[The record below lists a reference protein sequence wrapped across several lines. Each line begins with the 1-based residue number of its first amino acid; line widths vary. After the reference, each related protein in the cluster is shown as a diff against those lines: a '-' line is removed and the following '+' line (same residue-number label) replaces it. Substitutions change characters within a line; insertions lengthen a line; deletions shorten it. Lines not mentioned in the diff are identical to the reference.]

1 MDIFTIDRKQG
12 DFTQVYNE
20 PFRDRNLSL
29 KARGFIV
36 TLLTLGP
43 GWDFSVRGIQT
54 ILKENESAIRS
65 VIKELM
71 EAGYCHRYVIKDEKK
86 RIVCW
91 HYAFSE
97 FRREWPEEY
106 DGPLPG
112 NPVTE
117 NPLVENPKVEIP
129 HLENQGQ
136 YNTKR
141 TKQGNNIR
149 PKDNIYTDRDFLAG
163 LIALGV
169 TQETADAWMVVRHKA
184 KAVSTRVAFDGVA
197 REVAKSGLPAEDCI
211 RTAVE
216 RSWRGFKA
224 EWLRR
229 DTPQPLTPS
238 PQRPKNETLGEMYKR
253 IYRELNADEPDY
265 NTQTYGASIDE
276 Q

>member
-65 VIKELM
+65 VIKELI

-97 FRREWPEEY
+97 YRREWPEEY
-106 DGPLPG
+106 DGPLPEK
-112 NPVTE
+112 PLME
-117 NPLVENPKVEIP
+117 KPLVEIP
-129 HLENQGQ
+129 QLENPRVENRGQ
-136 YNTKR
+136 YNTERMQDGTDVKR
-141 TKQGNNIR
+141 NQSNN
-149 PKDNIYTDRDFLAG
+149 
-163 LIALGV
+163 
-169 TQETADAWMVVRHKA
+169 
-184 KAVSTRVAFDGVA
+184 VA
-197 REVAKSGLPAEDCI
+197 RFVKPSIEEVRNYCRERGNAIDPEAFIAYYESKGWKVGNTPMRDWKAAVITWERRRKENNNGNKSSITSRLHI
-211 RTAVE
+211 
-216 RSWRGFKA
+216 
-224 EWLRR
+224 
-229 DTPQPLTPS
+229 
-238 PQRPKNETLGEMYKR
+238 GEMEY
-253 IYRELNADEPDY
+253 ESSTL
-265 NTQTYGASIDE
+265 
-276 Q
+276 

>member
-97 FRREWPEEY
+97 YRREWPEEY
-106 DGPLPG
+106 DGPLPEK
-112 NPVTE
+112 PLMEKPLVETPQLE
-117 NPLVENPKVEIP
+117 KPLVENR
-129 HLENQGQ
+129 GQ
-136 YNTKR
+136 YNTERMQDGTDVKR
-141 TKQGNNIR
+141 NQSNN
-149 PKDNIYTDRDFLAG
+149 
-163 LIALGV
+163 
-169 TQETADAWMVVRHKA
+169 
-184 KAVSTRVAFDGVA
+184 VA
-197 REVAKSGLPAEDCI
+197 RFVPPTKEEIIAYCEKSGYRINVDKFLSYYETRGWVKKNGQPVKDWKGTVRTWWKEDHPQSKPMPKPEPVGPAI
-211 RTAVE
+211 
-216 RSWRGFKA
+216 
-224 EWLRR
+224 
-229 DTPQPLTPS
+229 PINPS
-238 PQRPKNETLGEMYKR
+238 RPSLE
-253 IYRELNADEPDY
+253 ELMSRY
-265 NTQTYGASIDE
+265 I
-276 Q
+276 